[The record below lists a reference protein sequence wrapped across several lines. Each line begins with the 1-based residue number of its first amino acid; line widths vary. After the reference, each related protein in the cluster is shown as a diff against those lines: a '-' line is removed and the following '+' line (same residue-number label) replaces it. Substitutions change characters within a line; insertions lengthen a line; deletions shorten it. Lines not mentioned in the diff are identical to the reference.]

1 MKFKYMDPND
11 IISVIVV
18 LIVLGIGIYAFFVT
32 TTAINNATP
41 SWSAGSGYYG
51 SYMNNTHS
59 AVKNAT
65 ILGGTVFNILGIVIT
80 IGAIMSIIGVIY
92 GYLRPRM

>member
-11 IISVIVV
+11 IIAVIVV
-18 LIVLGIGIYAFFVT
+18 LIVLGIGVYAFFVT
-32 TTAINNATP
+32 TTAISATYPHDRTASWGQNQTNN
-41 SWSAGSGYYG
+41 SI
-51 SYMNNTHS
+51 NNVT
-59 AVKNAT
+59 K
-65 ILGGTVFNILGIVIT
+65 LGGTVFGILGIIIT

>member
-11 IISVIVV
+11 IISIIVV
-18 LIVLGIGIYAFFVT
+18 LIVLGIGVYAFFIT
-32 TTAINNATP
+32 TTAIQGTVPHGRAASADQNRTNWSVRNA
-41 SWSAGSGYYG
+41 S
-51 SYMNNTHS
+51 
-59 AVKNAT
+59 

-92 GYLRPRM
+92 GYLRPKM